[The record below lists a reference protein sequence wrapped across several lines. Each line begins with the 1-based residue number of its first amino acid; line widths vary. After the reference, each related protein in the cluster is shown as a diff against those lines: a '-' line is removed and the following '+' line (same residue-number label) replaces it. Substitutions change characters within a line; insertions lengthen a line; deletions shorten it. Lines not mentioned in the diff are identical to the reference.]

1 MSNLMMNYLSAGQTT
16 MSNIFLT
23 RYRQLGLDDQEFAMW
38 IQIYV
43 QDQNGYVMID
53 FRKIADDLQ
62 MDIKNVYQI
71 VNQLVQKNM
80 VTIYSDKGENGQLT
94 DRFSL
99 NPAYEKLQQWMEQV
113 EENQENSK
121 IEGQIKRLFGLLEQ
135 EFGRPLSGI
144 EFQRV
149 HQWLDE
155 DHYLPALIELAL
167 KEAVLNQV
175 YNFNYI
181 DRILLAWERKNI
193 RTKEQVANEQK
204 NRQRKKLQS
213 QVDQTMNTT
222 APLPKVTLHNW
233 LDEEDNDK

>member
-1 MSNLMMNYLSAGQTT
+1 
-16 MSNIFLT
+16 
-23 RYRQLGLDDQEFAMW
+23 
-38 IQIYV
+38 
-43 QDQNGYVMID
+43 
-53 FRKIADDLQ
+53 
-62 MDIKNVYQI
+62 
-71 VNQLVQKNM
+71 
-80 VTIYSDKGENGQLT
+80 
-94 DRFSL
+94 
-99 NPAYEKLQQWMEQV
+99 MEQV

-155 DHYLPALIELAL
+155 DHYSPALIELAL